1 MPTPPEE
8 PRIGEP
14 SRTLRLRAADGW
26 ERFMRRGQD
35 HAGEEG
41 ALHSVGA
48 DGYERH
54 PLLNTLVRDVASRGV
69 GRLTAVT
76 HELQDG
82 GRPVRLAHIRPASGV
97 EWTTAADN
105 IRAVSINGSTP

>member
-1 MPTPPEE
+1 MPAPPEE

-35 HAGEEG
+35 HAGQEG
-41 ALHSVGA
+41 ALHGVGA
-48 DGYERH
+48 DGYEQH

-76 HELQDG
+76 HELQS
-82 GRPVRLAHIRPASGV
+82 GRPVRLAHIRLASGI

-105 IRAVSINGSTP
+105 IRAVSIDGSTP